1 MVHPRRLNWFAP
13 RESLQEVLSAS
24 EYKQPWRLYRLPG
37 LLPVMLLRV
46 ALVSS
51 IYAVTNDMLLPSMGL
66 VPIEPADP
74 NQDEY
79 EGPSSVSIKRAVFA
93 FAAYLIILLAVQ
105 LIAVPLECMVVRLS
119 TQRPVKQQPL
129 HVAYADNAPA
139 QGPASHNHQATVPE
153 TVAPSEAPA
162 DAEDAQDAQDADV
175 EAAPKPANAPSA
187 SVDDD
192 AELADDDDL
201 PMLSAPAPRRS
212 TLPPRTKSPTSEPVI
227 ALRPCDEA
235 LDEIDSYYGAAPV
248 ERYLTLGDCFRKMVA
263 EEGYESLFRGLP
275 FSMGLMF
282 LGALGMVPA
291 LIDVLSL
298 FS

>member
-51 IYAVTNDMLLPSMGL
+51 IYAVTNEMLFPSMGL

-79 EGPSSVSIKRAVFA
+79 EGPASVSIKRAVFA
-93 FAAYLIILLAVQ
+93 FAAYLFIMLAVQ

-119 TQRPVKQQPL
+119 TQRPVAQQPL
-129 HVAYADNAPA
+129 HVAYANNAPA
-139 QGPASHNHQATVPE
+139 QGPASHNHQATVAE

-162 DAEDAQDAQDADV
+162 EVEDAPDADV
-175 EAAPKPANAPSA
+175 EAAPKPAHAPSA
-187 SVDDD
+187 PADDD
-192 AELADDDDL
+192 AEVADDDDL

-212 TLPPRTKSPTSEPVI
+212 ALPPRTKSPTSEPVI

-275 FSMGLMF
+275 FSMGLIF
-282 LGALGMVPA
+282 LGALGMVPW